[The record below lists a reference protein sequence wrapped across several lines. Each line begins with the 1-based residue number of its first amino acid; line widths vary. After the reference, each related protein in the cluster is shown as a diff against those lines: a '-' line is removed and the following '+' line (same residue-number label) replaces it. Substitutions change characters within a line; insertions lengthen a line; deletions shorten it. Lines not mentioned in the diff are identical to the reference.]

1 MKNSP
6 SAESR
11 FTCRVVRGC
20 LSIFGDTSGPEPRG
34 LGASHVAACEDC
46 QQFFGA
52 CDQLTVA
59 LKRDAGREWREPP
72 TNLEQN
78 IMRAVKLSTADA
90 VSSPRTSRGAWMSF
104 GAVAACAVAVAVV
117 FQYRAPT
124 RVSVPATGGRVAT
137 NPADAAD
144 PAMVNAA
151 NQIIDAVPSDLL
163 AQMQPKAQELLEKN
177 PLQTEVDA
185 ITSDA
190 RIAVRFLAR
199 NFLPTAS
206 TPAGSGE

>member
-52 CDQLTVA
+52 CDELTVA
-59 LKRDAGREWREPP
+59 LKRDAAREWREPP
-72 TNLEQN
+72 ANLEQN
-78 IMRAVKLSTADA
+78 IMRAVKLSTGES
-90 VSSPRTSRGAWMSF
+90 VSSARTSRAAWMSF
-104 GAVAACAVAVAVV
+104 GAVAACAVAVALV
-117 FQYRAPT
+117 FQYRTPT
-124 RVSVPATGGRVAT
+124 GVTLPVTNGNVAVQ
-137 NPADAAD
+137 PVD

-151 NQIIDAVPSDLL
+151 NELIAAVPSDLL